1 MERPVAK
8 MSYLQYKEPP
18 SVQQMGPWR
27 KHRPC
32 HLYTKG
38 TFLPLKEYENCLIG
52 SNDPM

>member
-1 MERPVAK
+1 MERPVLK
-8 MSYLQYKEPP
+8 MSCLQYMEHP
-18 SVQQMGPWR
+18 SGRQMGPWR

-52 SNDPM
+52 SDDPI